1 MSATSQ
7 STLGELCHG
16 LLAKWVLLLSPIESG
31 PDGLENLL
39 KGHKRE
45 AGLASWVIW
54 LTKGADIA
62 SSMWQSGTV
71 HTNCAAPW
79 HFYPRLGLEPAFV
92 LPSGEESPL
101 QLPSEFILKPGC
113 PPCCCAGGGEL
124 SFKWNLAEDFCST
137 SFTCM
142 PTS

>member
-31 PDGLENLL
+31 PDGLEKLL

-62 SSMWQSGTV
+62 SSMWQSGTG